1 VAANRAALAEAMAP
15 MPSQQICRACGGTGS
30 AASGGEV
37 ICRSCGATL
46 RFGDTIIEVQGNDA
60 AEVQRV
66 AGQLATQEAARRAE
80 QWQAEKALAGPW
92 STGLFYLLAAVVLI
106 GAVLA
111 VAALAPLWVIPVVLV
126 AAVVLL
132 AVVGA
137 LQLRHDDKITEKGFL
152 ALMKLALSQTKTIA
166 RRAPPE

>member
-1 VAANRAALAEAMAP
+1 MVHCA
-15 MPSQQICRACGGTGS
+15 
-30 AASGGEV
+30 
-37 ICRSCGATL
+37 SCGATL
-46 RFGDTIIEVQGNDA
+46 WVGDTVIEVQGSDA

-66 AGQLATQEAARRAE
+66 AGELATQEAARRAE
-80 QWQAEKALAGPW
+80 QRQAEKALAGPW
-92 STGLFYLLAAVVLI
+92 STGLFYLLAAVVLV

-126 AAVVLL
+126 AAVTLL

-166 RRAPPE
+166 RRGPPAE